1 MIYLKIY
8 VKILSIFLS
17 AVLIINII
25 IIPAVA
31 KNDEINEYNPVI
43 KEGGILNSQDS
54 LIIQCHVLRIS
65 VLPNE
70 LIPTIDANSDGVFDS
85 ADLLILQMLILQS

>member
-1 MIYLKIY
+1 MKIY

-17 AVLIINII
+17 AVLIINIT
-25 IIPAVA
+25 IIPTVA

-43 KEGGILNSQDS
+43 KEDGVLNSQDL